1 MVALVAIHI
10 AIGLALGVLT
20 SIPIGVANVAVVDAG
35 LRSGRRRALGIAAG
49 AAMADAVH
57 SGVAFTGM
65 GLLLNRHPLVPAILF
80 MVSGAL
86 ITGYGVHALRTV
98 TRHQP
103 AAVADGGFFLGLALT
118 GLNPAPLLAWVVV
131 AGALALPS
139 ALAGVITAAGVGAG
153 AFACFAVFAHLAAR
167 GRDLVSSAGS
177 SVSRWVG
184 AALIVLGVI
193 SVGRGVYLLA
203 LG

>member
-1 MVALVAIHI
+1 MVAVIAIHI

-49 AAMADAVH
+49 GAVADAVH
-57 SGVAFTGM
+57 SGLAFTGM
-65 GLLLNRHPLVPAILF
+65 GLVLHRHPLVPAILF
-80 MVSGAL
+80 TVTGAL
-86 ITGYGVHALRTV
+86 ITGYGVHALRAV
-98 TRHQP
+98 TRHRP
-103 AAVADGGFFLGLALT
+103 AAVDGGFLLGLALT
-118 GLNPAPLLAWVVV
+118 GLNPAPLLAWLVV

-139 ALAGVITAAGVGAG
+139 AVAGLIAAAGVGVG

-167 GRDLVSSAGS
+167 GRDVVSSRRS
-177 SVSRWVG
+177 SALRWVG

-193 SVGRGVYLLA
+193 SGGRGMYLLA